1 MDAVEVLDA
10 LLLLALLC
18 LLGALEVVLQLAPQ
32 LSRLGLGSLRMFH
45 LIICALGIAIF
56 IFPVVAGTS
65 HKNLIVKRDITKFY
79 LLRSWCRTM
88 FGR

>member
-1 MDAVEVLDA
+1 MDAVEVIDA

-45 LIICALGIAIF
+45 LIIFALGTTIYF
-56 IFPVVAGTS
+56 TLLLQGLPKSSERG
-65 HKNLIVKRDITKFY
+65 HKKAY

>member
-32 LSRLGLGSLRMFH
+32 LSRLGLGSLGMFH
-45 LIICALGIAIF
+45 LIICA
-56 IFPVVAGTS
+56 
-65 HKNLIVKRDITKFY
+65 
-79 LLRSWCRTM
+79 
-88 FGR
+88 